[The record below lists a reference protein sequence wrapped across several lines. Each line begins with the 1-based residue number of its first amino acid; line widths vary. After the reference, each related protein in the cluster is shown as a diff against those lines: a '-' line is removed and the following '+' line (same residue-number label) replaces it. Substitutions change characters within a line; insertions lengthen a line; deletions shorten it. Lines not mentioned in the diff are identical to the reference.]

1 MLASNTATNKRSS
14 WNIMPTKP
22 PTEFE
27 ILDVL
32 ELINVMMLISA
43 STTKIGRT
51 KLPSKHLV

>member
-1 MLASNTATNKRSS
+1 MLASNTATNKRSF

-43 STTKIGRT
+43 STTKIRRT

>member
-1 MLASNTATNKRSS
+1 MLATNIAINKRSS

-27 ILDVL
+27 ILEVL

-43 STTKIGRT
+43 STTKICRT

>member
-1 MLASNTATNKRSS
+1 
-14 WNIMPTKP
+14 MPTKP

-27 ILDVL
+27 ILEVL

-43 STTKIGRT
+43 STTKICRT